1 MSTFFAAEM
10 FYDWKKFQIYF
21 ILRLV
26 FFFQKMYNPYDTWL
40 EAGLN
45 QCPFSVDINPG
56 VVGHRTFSSIPAPP
70 PSECSPAEEYIFRLM
85 DEGVDQVQAQD
96 QFLVQLKRWSY
107 VPPFVR
113 KNQVRFKQRVAHLFQ
128 TCQEGIDAAQA
139 RFLELAQEIHRN
151 MFALDNPLQVV
162 ILQYFVVCD
171 QVIDLVGQGVQEQQQ
186 LIFKYFAPSG
196 THPHL
201 ETAPN
206 TQEMLA
212 RLARKKRHVV

>member
-1 MSTFFAAEM
+1 MKE
-10 FYDWKKFQIYF
+10 KKFSLSNQRDRNIF
-21 ILRLV
+21 ILV
-26 FFFQKMYNPYDTWL
+26 FHFRGMYNPYDACL
-40 EAGLN
+40 EAELN
-45 QCPFSVDINPG
+45 RCPFSVDINPG
-56 VVGHRTFSSIPAPP
+56 VVGHRTFASIPPPP

-85 DEGVDQVQAQD
+85 DEGVDQVQNQD
-96 QFLVQLKRWSY
+96 QCLVQLKRWSY

-113 KNQVRFKQRVAHLFQ
+113 KNPVRFKQRVAHLFQ
-128 TCQEGIDAAQA
+128 TCQQGIDTAQA

-151 MFALDNPLQVV
+151 MFTLDNPLQVV

-171 QVIDLVGQGVQEQQQ
+171 QIIDLVAQGVQEQQQ
-186 LIFKYFAPSG
+186 LIFKYFAPTG

-201 ETAPN
+201 ETAPT